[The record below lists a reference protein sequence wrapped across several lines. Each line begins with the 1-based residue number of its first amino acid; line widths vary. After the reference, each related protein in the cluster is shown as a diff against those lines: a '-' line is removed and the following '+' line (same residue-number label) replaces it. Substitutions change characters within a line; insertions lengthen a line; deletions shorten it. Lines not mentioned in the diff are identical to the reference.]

1 MASVTVF
8 VDEAVGGD
16 LPPVCAKTGAETVDH
31 LVSTVAVAGSGGL
44 GAAWLLIFLGPVGWF
59 ALFVLALVRADGTLT
74 VRLPYSDAAYA
85 ELASATRTK
94 RTLGWSALAAF
105 VAAAVL
111 IGHSFT
117 ARAASVALTVVGTG
131 LVVAWLAELV
141 RVRRASVGVALDAS
155 RRWVTL
161 SRVSDPFARAVERRD
176 AERRD
181 AERRIVG
188 SPPVTSPR

>member
-8 VDEAVGGD
+8 VDEAVRGD

-31 LVSTVAVAGSGGL
+31 LVSTVPVAGSGGL
-44 GAAWLLIFLGPVGWF
+44 GAAWLLIILGPVGWF
-59 ALFVLALVRADGTLT
+59 ALFVLALVRTDGTLT

-85 ELASATRTK
+85 ELASAMRTK
-94 RTLGWSALAAF
+94 RTLGWSALAVF
-105 VAAAVL
+105 VASAAVL
-111 IGHSFT
+111 IGHTFT
-117 ARAASVALTVVGTG
+117 ARAASVALAVVGTG

-161 SRVSDPFARAVERRD
+161 SRVSDPFARAL
-176 AERRD
+176 ERRD
-181 AERRIVG
+181 AERRIEG
-188 SPPVTSPR
+188 SPPVSSAR